1 MNISILPWIERTK
14 FDNNAR
20 SYNEKECYTQTLE
33 KNVSS
38 AWQKGYILTLQMM
51 KLRHRNDMTDNVTWE
66 QEQNEDLSP
75 CPGLCSEPLQYR
87 TPTILML

>member
-38 AWQKGYILTLQMM
+38 A
-51 KLRHRNDMTDNVTWE
+51 
-66 QEQNEDLSP
+66 
-75 CPGLCSEPLQYR
+75 
-87 TPTILML
+87 